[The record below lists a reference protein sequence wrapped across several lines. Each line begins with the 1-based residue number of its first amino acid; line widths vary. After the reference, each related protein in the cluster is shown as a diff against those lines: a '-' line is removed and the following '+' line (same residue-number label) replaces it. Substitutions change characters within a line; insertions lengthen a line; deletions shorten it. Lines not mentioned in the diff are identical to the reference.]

1 MQYALKFILDFAAVF
16 VLEFIVLFPQLGDR
30 S

>member
-16 VLEFIVLFPQLGDR
+16 VLELIVLYPQLGDR